1 MDIHEYQAKEI
12 LTGFGVKTPRGGL
25 AYSPEQAA
33 YRAHE
38 IGGEKWVVKAQV
50 HSGARGKA
58 GGIKLCSDEHAV
70 FDAANEMFGKRL
82 VTHQSG
88 PGGKV
93 VYRVYVEE
101 AANIEQEIYLGLVLD
116 RTTERIMVVASKAGG
131 MEIEEIV
138 RSEPSSIIRAVI
150 DPAVG
155 LTEFQAREIAFGLEL
170 DPSLVQQ
177 AVKTIN
183 GCYRAFRDLDATM
196 VEINPLIVTEDG
208 TLIALDAKM
217 SFDDNA
223 LFRRPE
229 IAELRDKSQEDP
241 RETQA
246 ADRGLAYVGL
256 DGHIGCIVN
265 GAGLAMATMDMI
277 KLAGGSPANFLDI
290 GGGASPERVAKAF
303 RLVRS
308 DKNVQAI
315 LVNIFAG
322 INRCDWV
329 AEGIVQALEN
339 NPVGIPVVVRLSGT
353 HVEEGRKILAQS
365 GLPIIRAA
373 TLAEAAERA
382 VYAWKQN
389 SAHDV
394 KLVAS
399 S

>member
-88 PGGKV
+88 PRGKV

-101 AANIEQEIYLGLVLD
+101 AANIEKEFYLGLVLD

-155 LTEFQAREIAFGLEL
+155 LTEFQAREIAFGLDL
-170 DPSLVQQ
+170 DPSQVQQ
-177 AVKTIN
+177 AVKIIN

-308 DKNVQAI
+308 DENVQAI

-373 TLAEAAERA
+373 TLSEAAERA